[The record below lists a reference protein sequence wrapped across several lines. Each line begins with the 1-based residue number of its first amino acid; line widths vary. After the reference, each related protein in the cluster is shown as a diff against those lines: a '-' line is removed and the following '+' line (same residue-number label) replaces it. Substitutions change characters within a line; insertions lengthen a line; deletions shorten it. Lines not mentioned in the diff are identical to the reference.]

1 MELKLKPLLSILIIL
16 TVCIS
21 LNLKTQSIHVLIVG
35 RILDKDD
42 VFKSIKEITTAFVK
56 NGNINFFF
64 TDAKIQ

>member
-1 MELKLKPLLSILIIL
+1 MELKLKALVPILMTL

-21 LNLKTQSIHVLIVG
+21 LNLKTQPIHVLIVG

-42 VFKSIKEITTAFVK
+42 VFKSIKEITTAFVR
-56 NGNINFFF
+56 NGYVDFYF